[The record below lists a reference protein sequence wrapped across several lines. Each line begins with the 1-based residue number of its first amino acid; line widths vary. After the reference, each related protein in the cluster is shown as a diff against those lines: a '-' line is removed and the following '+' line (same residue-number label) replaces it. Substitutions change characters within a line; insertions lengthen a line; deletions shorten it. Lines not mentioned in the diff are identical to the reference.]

1 MSAPLADNATMDF
14 QTAYDLTYEKLGA
27 AKTYVDR
34 GSRKNLDLDMLDPAN
49 ASRTNFWRSLRPDV
63 ADVIKAIRDVI
74 VASAGGGML
83 ALLYHMAC
91 EYQTCVMMPNGT
103 YHIANLAGKNTIMR
117 PVTSGDWDKLLV
129 FTQSVIHSN
138 KFNTARINRT
148 KRTKTRVFN
157 MTTVNTKLQ
166 KAMLDNDQDTLGKFA
181 ACLIWMMETKNMN
194 RSYVPD
200 KGASI
205 GGSFQFNKSTLLT
218 RSYTPKPVEV
228 VKEKA
233 PEPEPD
239 QKPAEEPAQKEED
252 IPENWEDLDF

>member
-14 QTAYDLTYEKLGA
+14 QTAYDLTYENLGA
-27 AKTYVDR
+27 AKTYVER
-34 GSRKNLDLDMLDPAN
+34 GSKKNFNLDMLDPAN

-63 ADVIKAIRDVI
+63 ADVIMAIYDVI
-74 VASAGGGML
+74 VSSARGGML
-83 ALLYHMAC
+83 DLLYHMAC
-91 EYQTCVMMPNGT
+91 EYHTCVMMPNGT
-103 YHIANLAGKNTIMR
+103 YHITNFARKNTVMR

-138 KFNTARINRT
+138 KFNTTRINRT
-148 KRTKTRVFN
+148 KRTKTRIFS
-157 MTTVNTKLQ
+157 MTSVNTKLQ
-166 KAMLDNDQDTLGKFA
+166 KAMVDNNQDTLGKFA

-194 RSYVPD
+194 RSYVPN

-205 GGSFQFNKSTLLT
+205 GGSFEFNKSTLLT
-218 RSYTPKPVEV
+218 RSYTPKSVEV

-233 PEPEPD
+233 TEPQPEPEPL
-239 QKPAEEPAQKEED
+239 EEPAQKEEE